1 MTIRARRARAYWA
14 TAPFEG
20 EIRGENLP
28 PPASGEILVETLYSA
43 VSRGTEAL
51 VCAGRVPASQR
62 DRMRCPHQEGD
73 FSFPVKYG
81 YACVGRVLAGPEELE
96 GRLVFCRH
104 PHQTRFVVPVED
116 SHPLPPGVPPERAVL
131 AAHMETALNG
141 LWDAAPRLGDRVLVI
156 GAGVVG
162 TLAAWLL
169 DRMPGTEV
177 TLVDIDPDRQRIVDA
192 LDIPFSLPEEVRG
205 EADLIIHA
213 SGAPEALARALGWAA
228 FEARILELSW
238 FGDALVPL
246 PLGEDFYGRRLRLE
260 ASRLAHVA
268 TAQRAR
274 WSPRRRLGKALEL
287 LADPL
292 LDLLFT
298 GESRFEELPELL
310 PELARQPRGV
320 FCHRI
325 TYPPAADED

>member
-20 EIRGENLP
+20 EIRGETLSHP
-28 PPASGEILVETLYSA
+28 GPGEVLVETLYTA

-51 VCAGRVPASQR
+51 VCAGRVPASQHR
-62 DRMRCPHQEGD
+62 RMRCPHQEGE

-81 YACVGRVLAGPEELE
+81 YANVGRVLTGPAELE
-96 GRLVFCRH
+96 GRLVFARY
-104 PHQTRFVVPVED
+104 PHQTRFV
-116 SHPLPPGVPPERAVL
+116 LPAAEVHLLPEGLPPERAVL

-141 LWDAAPRLGDRVLVI
+141 LWDATPRLGDRVLVI

-177 TLVDIDPDRQRIVDA
+177 TLVDIDPDRQRVVDA
-192 LDIPFSLPEEVRG
+192 LDITFSLPEEVRG

-213 SGAPEALARALGWAA
+213 TGAPEALARALGWAA

-238 FGDALVPL
+238 FGEALVPL

-268 TAQRAR
+268 APQRAR
-274 WSPRRRLGKALEL
+274 WTPRRRLGKALEL

-298 GESRFEELPELL
+298 GESPFEDLPHLL

-325 TYPPAADED
+325 AYPPAAEED